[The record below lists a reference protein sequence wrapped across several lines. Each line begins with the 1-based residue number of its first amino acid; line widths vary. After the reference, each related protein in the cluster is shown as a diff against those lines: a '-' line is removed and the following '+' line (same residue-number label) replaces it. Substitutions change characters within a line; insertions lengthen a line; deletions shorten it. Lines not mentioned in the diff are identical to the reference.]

1 MRLSSESFYPL
12 QAIPGEFAF
21 AVIAE
26 PGPITLSQNRNPHL
40 AWRDAPEA
48 TRSFALIVHDPDVP
62 SVGTD
67 VNQAGKTVAAS
78 LPRVDFTHWL
88 LANIPATVNEIKAGA
103 FSDGVTAKGKAD
115 NGKFGSQQ
123 GLNDYTG
130 WFAGDADMAGN
141 YLGYDGPC
149 PPWNDE
155 RMHHYVFTVYAL
167 DVDALDL
174 PEKFTRQDLLA
185 AMQGHVLSEASLTGR
200 YTLNPAVAY

>member
-1 MRLSSESFYPL
+1 MRLSSESFYPQ
-12 QAIPGEFAF
+12 QAIPGEYAF

-26 PGPITLSQNRNPHL
+26 PGPIALSQNRNPHL

-48 TRSFALIVHDPDVP
+48 TRSYALIVHDPDVP

-88 LANIPATVNEIKAGA
+88 LANIPASVTEIQAGA

-115 NGKFGSQQ
+115 SGKLGTQQ

-130 WFAGDADMAGN
+130 WFAGDTDMAGN

-155 RMHHYVFTVYAL
+155 RMHHYVFTLYAL
-167 DVDALDL
+167 DIEALEL
-174 PEKFTRQDLLA
+174 PVNFNRQDLLA

-200 YTLNPAVAY
+200 YTLNPSVAY